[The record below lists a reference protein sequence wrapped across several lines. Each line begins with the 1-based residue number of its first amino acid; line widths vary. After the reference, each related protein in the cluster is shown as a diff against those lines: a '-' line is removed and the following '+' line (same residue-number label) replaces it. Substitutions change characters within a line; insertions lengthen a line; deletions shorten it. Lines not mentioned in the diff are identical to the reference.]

1 MEKAIRRYWPVFVLP
16 TLITFIIGFVWP
28 FIWGAGLSF
37 CKFTTVKNVQFVGLS
52 NYAQL
57 ILDDDVFL
65 ISLKNTLLL
74 AVVTGPLGYFASF
87 LMAWIITLVK
97 KGRGFFSMAF
107 SAPSLTSGV
116 AMSTIW
122 LILFSGDRYGYINN
136 LLLRF
141 GIIMEPILWTK
152 DADYVLPVIMI
163 ITIWMSMGNGF
174 LSFLAGFQNI
184 DPSMYEAGRVDG
196 IKNKFQEL
204 RLITIP
210 LMKPQMLFGAIN
222 SIVGAFAV
230 FDVATA
236 VAGMPSP
243 NYAAHTIV
251 AHLYDYAFTRFNMG
265 YASSVAMVLFLITF
279 FLGRLCMR
287 LFHDET

>member
-1 MEKAIRRYWPVFVLP
+1 MTAICQKKNKGMRAWLRKNAVGYAFLMPFLVLFAIFVIVPVGVAMYYSLTNYNMIQAP
-16 TLITFIIGFVWP
+16 
-28 FIWGAGLSF
+28 
-37 CKFTTVKNVQFVGLS
+37 KFVGLS

-107 SAPSLTSGV
+107 YAPSLTSGV

-184 DPSMYEAGRVDG
+184 DPVSY
-196 IKNKFQEL
+196 
-204 RLITIP
+204 T
-210 LMKPQMLFGAIN
+210 
-222 SIVGAFAV
+222 
-230 FDVATA
+230 
-236 VAGMPSP
+236 
-243 NYAAHTIV
+243 
-251 AHLYDYAFTRFNMG
+251 HLT
-265 YASSVAMVLFLITF
+265 LPT
-279 FLGRLCMR
+279 
-287 LFHDET
+287 T